1 MRHEEHESENHQ
13 GIEEDTKDA
22 NGGTG
27 DKILYRELS
36 YKIVGCGLAVHKAL
50 GPGFPEAVYERAL
63 ELELSKAGLIAECQK
78 SFRVIYAGK
87 PVGNFRADFV
97 IEAKVI
103 LELKAVTEM
112 PKVFERQLHSY
123 LQVSGL
129 RLGILMNFGREKLES
144 KRIVY

>member
-1 MRHEEHESENHQ
+1 MD
-13 GIEEDTKDA
+13 GVA
-22 NGGTG
+22 G

-36 YKIVGCGLAVHKAL
+36 YKIVGCGLAVHQAL

-63 ELELSKAGLIAECQK
+63 ELELPRTGLVSERQK
-78 SFRVIYAGK
+78 SFRVLYEGK
-87 PVGNFRADFV
+87 PVGDFRADFV
-97 IEAKVI
+97 IEDKVI

>member
-1 MRHEEHESENHQ
+1 MTEVA
-13 GIEEDTKDA
+13 D
-22 NGGTG
+22 

-36 YKIVGCGLAVHKAL
+36 YKIVGCALAVHKAL

-63 ELELSKAGLIAECQK
+63 ELELLKASLASERQK
-78 SFRVIYAGK
+78 TFRVLYDSK
-87 PVGNFRADFV
+87 PVGDFRADFV
-97 IEAKVI
+97 IAGKVI

-112 PKVFERQLHSY
+112 PKVFERQVHSY

-129 RLGILMNFGREKLES
+129 RLGMLMNFGREKLET

>member
-1 MRHEEHESENHQ
+1 MDS
-13 GIEEDTKDA
+13 
-22 NGGTG
+22 

-36 YKIVGCGLAVHKAL
+36 YQIVGCALEVHKKL

-63 ELELSKAGLIAECQK
+63 EAEFKKAGLRYERQRV
-78 SFRVIYAGK
+78 FRVVYEQK
-87 PVGNFRADFV
+87 PVGDFRADFV
-97 IEAKVI
+97 VEDKVI
-103 LELKAVTEM
+103 LELKALTDM

-129 RLGILMNFGREKLES
+129 RLGILINFGREKLET

>member
-1 MRHEEHESENHQ
+1 MDS
-13 GIEEDTKDA
+13 
-22 NGGTG
+22 

-36 YKIVGCGLAVHKAL
+36 YQIVGCALEVHKKL

-63 ELELSKAGLIAECQK
+63 EVEFQKAGLRCERQRV
-78 SFRVIYAGK
+78 FRVVYEQK
-87 PVGNFRADFV
+87 PVGDFRADFV
-97 IEAKVI
+97 VEGKVI
-103 LELKAVTEM
+103 LELKALTDM

-129 RLGILMNFGREKLES
+129 RLGILINFGREKLET

>member
-1 MRHEEHESENHQ
+1 MDD
-13 GIEEDTKDA
+13 G
-22 NGGTG
+22 
-27 DKILYRELS
+27 KIVYRELS
-36 YKIVGCGLAVHKAL
+36 YKIFGCALTVHKTL

-63 ELELSKAGLIAECQK
+63 ELELQKVGLESERQK
-78 SFRVIYAGK
+78 SFRVIYAGQ

-97 IEAKVI
+97 VEEKVI
-103 LELKAVTEM
+103 LELKAGTEM

-129 RLGILMNFGREKLES
+129 RLGILINFGREKLET

>member
-1 MRHEEHESENHQ
+1 MDS
-13 GIEEDTKDA
+13 
-22 NGGTG
+22 

-36 YKIVGCGLAVHKAL
+36 YQIVGCALEVHKKL

-63 ELELSKAGLIAECQK
+63 EVEFNKAGLRYERQRV
-78 SFRVIYAGK
+78 FRVVYEQR
-87 PVGNFRADFV
+87 PVGDFRADFV
-97 IEAKVI
+97 VEDKVI
-103 LELKAVTEM
+103 LELKALTDM

-129 RLGILMNFGREKLES
+129 RLGILINFGREKLES